1 MNSVAVKPYPIMTL
15 KQAPTQRPYSV
26 LVSRAL
32 KTVGIVVTLAAL
44 LDILILPIPYQIG
57 DRQWQIN
64 FAAQMVDRGVVPL
77 VGIALFLAGFWVDS
91 MSGTLTERKRL
102 WQDPRFYACLLSSL
116 LGLMFVLLF
125 PLHLNNVRLGN
136 TEVLGQLEQQ
146 ATQAQNE
153 INTRL
158 QAEVQSQRQQIQQ
171 LLGAT
176 DEQIQ
181 QLISAGQLSQE
192 QATRIREFKANP
204 ASLDTFLK
212 QREAELREQLQS
224 QVGVRKEQ
232 QQATIQS
239 EALKSGLRVGISSL
253 LLAIGFSAVGWMG
266 LRYLMLQ

>member
-1 MNSVAVKPYPIMTL
+1 MTL
-15 KQAPTQRPYSV
+15 KQAPTTQRPYSV

-32 KTVGIVVTLAAL
+32 KIVGIVVTLAAL
-44 LDILILPIPYQIG
+44 VDILILPIPYQLG

-77 VGIALFLAGFWVDS
+77 VGIALILTGFWVDS
-91 MSGTLTERKRL
+91 VAGGLTERKRL

-125 PLHLNNVRLGN
+125 PLHLNNVRIGN
-136 TEVLGQLEQQ
+136 TEVQGQLEQQ
-146 ATQAQNE
+146 ATQAQTD

-176 DEQIQ
+176 DEQLQ
-181 QLISAGQLSQE
+181 QLVTAGQLSQE
-192 QATRIREFKANP
+192 QANRIKEFKANP

-212 QREAELREQLQS
+212 EREGQLREQLQS
-224 QVGVRKEQ
+224 QVGVRKEE
-232 QQATIQS
+232 QAAAIRN
-239 EALKSGLRVGISSL
+239 EALKSGLRVGLSSL
-253 LLAIGFSAVGWMG
+253 LLAIGFSAVGWLG
-266 LRYLMLQ
+266 LRNLASDR